1 MLPVPLMLLVPL
13 MLPVPL
19 MLLIRFTLI
28 DRDSGGSIEICEFQE
43 FTSSLG
49 ASVDQ
54 VRSATAH
61 MLLLLPSHAA
71 GHMLIS
77 SSGNLWRV

>member
-1 MLPVPLMLLVPL
+1 MVSAACAAVPLMLLA
-13 MLPVPL
+13 PL
-19 MLLIRFTLI
+19 MLLVALCRFTLI

-54 VRSATAH
+54 VHSATDT
-61 MLLLLPSHAA
+61 AA
-71 GHMLIS
+71 LTCCCCS
-77 SSGNLWRV
+77 QY